1 MRRPTLLR
9 YNHGVNVRGLLDA
22 LNTTSYA
29 DWSKAIEELRARP
42 SRELDIEIT
51 ELDLLMLLRPFLWW
65 RHNPGFTDVYATCE
79 TAMPIIL
86 AHGDKLDEHG
96 KTAGMFIATYL
107 SDVKHDR
114 KGHEIDVYNWAR
126 RFAAKLKGA
135 EKKAL
140 RALSALMEDIYG
152 KKHTAYNVLRL
163 VGWQHPKSLGAL
175 IHGMAPGDQTFL
187 LHALDGALSKPGVKT
202 FYKQFIAK
210 TPYPHLVKEARRYAM
225 MDEE

>member
-1 MRRPTLLR
+1 LS
-9 YNHGVNVRGLLDA
+9 VLDA

-29 DWSKAIEELRARP
+29 AWAKAMAELRARP
-42 SRELDIEIT
+42 ASELRIDIT

-65 RHNPGFTDVYATCE
+65 RHDPGFADVYTICE

-86 AHGDKLDEHG
+86 AHGEKLDEHG

-107 SDVKHDR
+107 ADGKHDG

-126 RFAAKLKGA
+126 RFAAKLRGA

-140 RALSALMEDIYG
+140 RALSTVMHDLYG
-152 KKHTAYNVLRL
+152 SKHAAYNVLRH
-163 VGWQHPKSLGAL
+163 VGWQHPKTLGAL
-175 IHGMAPGDQTFL
+175 IHGMAPGDQTFI
-187 LHALDGALSKPGVKT
+187 LHALDADLSKPGVKK
-202 FYKQFIAK
+202 FYQQFIAK